1 MDADIIRTTIF
12 LLILLLLGTFFSA
25 AEMAFSALNRA
36 RLKSI
41 VDSGTKRAALALKL
55 TDRFDELLST
65 MLICNNLVAITT
77 ATVAAVLF
85 VRLFPNYGAYI
96 STAVVSVVVIVFTD
110 IFPKS
115 LAKEAPESVAIFCAP
130 VAFFFM
136 TLLKPINV
144 LLSKWK
150 AHLSRAFVSRTKE
163 DEDTERGYGNQAL
176 LYMVEEAEQDGTINE
191 EDSLLISNAIE
202 FNDLKAED
210 ILTPRVNIIG
220 IPAGSTIDEA
230 AEIFM
235 ESGYSRLPVYDE
247 SIDNITGVIHIRDFI
262 KCVGHNHQAL
272 DSIITPAVYTVM
284 SAKVTELF
292 KLLQKKK
299 SHMAVVT
306 DEYGGTEGI
315 VTMENILEQLVGE
328 IWDENDEVIE
338 EFTPQPDGSH
348 KVLCV
353 AAIEKMFEYF
363 DLEEESEVSTV
374 SGWIMDQ
381 LGRTPEEGDTF
392 TYDKL
397 HVTVT
402 KADQRRAEE
411 CVITVLPEV
420 EDDNSDGSFGV

>member
-1 MDADIIRTTIF
+1 MDAEIIRTIIF
-12 LLILLLLGTFFSA
+12 LIALLMLGTFFSA

-41 VDSGTKRAALALKL
+41 VEGSGNKRAALALKL

-65 MLICNNLVAITT
+65 ALICNNLVAITT

-85 VRLFPNYGAYI
+85 VRLFPSYGAYI
-96 STAVVSVVVIVFTD
+96 STAVVTVVIIVFTD

-130 VAFFFM
+130 VALFFM
-136 TLLKPINV
+136 TILKPVNA

-150 AHLSRAFVSRTKE
+150 AHLSRAFMSRTKE

-176 LYMVEEAEQDGTINE
+176 LYMVEEAEQEGTINE

-262 KCVGHNHQAL
+262 KCVGHNHQTL

-284 SAKVTELF
+284 SAKITELF
-292 KLLQKKK
+292 
-299 SHMAVVT
+299 
-306 DEYGGTEGI
+306 
-315 VTMENILEQLVGE
+315 
-328 IWDENDEVIE
+328 
-338 EFTPQPDGSH
+338 
-348 KVLCV
+348 
-353 AAIEKMFEYF
+353 
-363 DLEEESEVSTV
+363 
-374 SGWIMDQ
+374 
-381 LGRTPEEGDTF
+381 
-392 TYDKL
+392 
-397 HVTVT
+397 
-402 KADQRRAEE
+402 
-411 CVITVLPEV
+411 
-420 EDDNSDGSFGV
+420 

>member
-1 MDADIIRTTIF
+1 MDAEVIQTIIF
-12 LLILLLLGTFFSA
+12 LIVLLMIGTFFSA

-36 RLKSI
+36 RLKSM
-41 VDSGTKRAALALKL
+41 VDGGTKRAALALKL
-55 TDRFDELLST
+55 TDRFDELLSA

-85 VRLFPNYGAYI
+85 IRLFPDYGAYI

-110 IFPKS
+110 IFPKA

-130 VAFFFM
+130 AAFFLM
-136 TLLKPINV
+136 TILKPINV
-144 LLSKWK
+144 ILAKWK
-150 AHLSRAFVSRTKE
+150 SHLSRVFMSRAKE
-163 DEDTERGYGNQAL
+163 DEERGYGNQAL

-262 KCVGHNHQAL
+262 KCVGHNHQSL
-272 DSIITPAVYTVM
+272 DSIITPTVYTVM
-284 SAKVTELF
+284 SAKITELF

-338 EFTPQPDGSH
+338 EFTPQPNGSY
-348 KVLCV
+348 KVLCA

-363 DLEEESEVSTV
+363 DMEEESEVSTV

-392 TYDKL
+392 TYKKL
-397 HVTVT
+397 DVTVT
-402 KADQRRAEE
+402 KADHRRAEE
-411 CVITVLPEV
+411 CIIAVR
-420 EDDNSDGSFGV
+420 SDGEGEVVE

>member
-1 MDADIIRTTIF
+1 MDADIILTSVF
-12 LLILLLLGTFFSA
+12 LVILMLMGSFFSA
-25 AEMAFSALNRA
+25 TEMAFSALNRA

-41 VDSGTKRAALALKL
+41 VDGGSKRATLTLKL
-55 TDRFDELLST
+55 SDRFDELLST

-85 VRLFPNYGAYI
+85 IRMFPIHGALI
-96 STAVVSVVVIVFTD
+96 STVAVSVIVIVFTD
-110 IFPKS
+110 IFPKA
-115 LAKEAPESVAIFCAP
+115 LAKESPESVAIFCAP
-130 VAFFFM
+130 AAFFLM
-136 TLLKPINV
+136 TLLKPINAI
-144 LLSKWK
+144 LAKWK
-150 AHLSRAFVSRTKE
+150 AHLSRVFMSGTKE

-176 LYMVEEAEQDGTINE
+176 LYMVEEAEQEGTINE

-230 AEIFM
+230 AAIFM

-247 SIDNITGVIHIRDFI
+247 SIDNITGVVHIRDFI
-262 KCVGHNHQAL
+262 KCVGHNHQTL

-284 SAKVTELF
+284 SAKITELF

-299 SHMAVVT
+299 SHIAVVT

-338 EFTPQPDGSH
+338 EFTPLPNGSH
-348 KVLCV
+348 KVLCA

-363 DLEEESEVSTV
+363 DMDDESEVSTV

-392 TYDKL
+392 VYNKL
-397 HVTVT
+397 EVAVT

-411 CVITVLPEV
+411 CIITVLAGEDEV
-420 EDDNSDGSFGV
+420 VVE

>member
-1 MDADIIRTTIF
+1 MDADVIRTII
-12 LLILLLLGTFFSA
+12 LLIVLLMIGTFFSA

-36 RLKSI
+36 RLKSM
-41 VDSGTKRAALALKL
+41 VDGGNKRAALALKL
-55 TDRFDELLST
+55 TERFDELLST

-130 VAFFFM
+130 IAFFFM
-136 TLLKPINV
+136 TILTPINA

-150 AHLSRAFVSRTKE
+150 SHLSRVFMSRTKE
-163 DEDTERGYGNQAL
+163 DGEAERGFGNQAL

-210 ILTPRVNIIG
+210 ILTPRVNVVG
-220 IPAGSTIDEA
+220 IPSGSTIDEA

-235 ESGYSRLPVYDE
+235 ESGYSRLPVYNE
-247 SIDNITGVIHIRDFI
+247 SIDNITGVVHIRDFI
-262 KCVGHNHQAL
+262 KCVGHNHQTL
-272 DSIITPAVYTVM
+272 DSIITPTVYTVM

-315 VTMENILEQLVGE
+315 VTMENILEQLVGD

-338 EFTPQPDGSH
+338 EFTPQPNGSH
-348 KVLCV
+348 KVLCA

-363 DLEEESEVSTV
+363 DMEEETDVSTV

-397 HVTVT
+397 EVTVT

-411 CVITVLPEV
+411 CIITIMADNAEEV
-420 EDDNSDGSFGV
+420 GE